1 MVPTTGAS
9 GSRSGRTCE
18 PSTGPPSSP
27 AFVPPSAPSP
37 PPAANATNPPSSK
50 GPGDRALFY
59 LDDGA
64 FDLAVAAQNVDGS
77 EALQV
82 KPVEA
87 ATQLIVLPADD
98 GGANGPR
105 ARRVSCQ
112 AKLERQ
118 VERDRSRRASVL
130 SCSSDE
136 LGASHPLDVGRVD
149 DRQGARREPGVEP
162 LVKPSEG
169 GIGRL
174 LVGLVARERA
184 AQLVR
189 RNDRFRSEVAR
200 CEGRFARTRCADQQD
215 KRGVGN
221 ADHETAV
228 SERSTPAKRR
238 SAADFSLWPA
248 RASFTA
254 RRRDSM
260 VAS

>member
-64 FDLAVAAQNVDGS
+64 FDIAVAAQKVDGS

-105 ARRVSCQ
+105 AQ
-112 AKLERQ
+112 IG
-118 VERDRSRRASVL
+118 RAS
-130 SCSSDE
+130 C
-136 LGASHPLDVGRVD
+136 
-149 DRQGARREPGVEP
+149 
-162 LVKPSEG
+162 
-169 GIGRL
+169 
-174 LVGLVARERA
+174 RERVESA
-184 AQLVR
+184 GGAGAVKTEGVR
-189 RNDRFRSEVAR
+189 ES
-200 CEGRFARTRCADQQD
+200 
-215 KRGVGN
+215 
-221 ADHETAV
+221 
-228 SERSTPAKRR
+228 
-238 SAADFSLWPA
+238 
-248 RASFTA
+248 
-254 RRRDSM
+254 
-260 VAS
+260 

>member
-50 GPGDRALFY
+50 GPGDRSLFY

-87 ATQLIVLPADD
+87 ATQLIVLPPDD

-118 VERDRSRRASVL
+118 VERDRGRRASVL

-149 DRQGARREPGVEP
+149 HRQGARRDPP
-162 LVKPSEG
+162 R
-169 GIGRL
+169 GRPPRA
-174 LVGLVARERA
+174 GRRATGEAERRRHRSPAGRPRHPRARRA
-184 AQLVR
+184 AGLR
-189 RNDRFRSEVAR
+189 
-200 CEGRFARTRCADQQD
+200 
-215 KRGVGN
+215 K
-221 ADHETAV
+221 
-228 SERSTPAKRR
+228 
-238 SAADFSLWPA
+238 
-248 RASFTA
+248 
-254 RRRDSM
+254 
-260 VAS
+260 